1 MVVTATELR
10 QNIYRL
16 LDQVLDSGE
25 PLEIERNGRR
35 LRVVPA
41 DVPNKLD
48 LLEPHPDFIVGD
60 PENLVHM
67 DWYHEWK
74 PYLGDEEDEEKE
86 PDQGRPG

>member
-1 MVVTATELR
+1 MVVTASALR

-16 LDQVLDSGE
+16 LDRVLETGE

-48 LLEPHPDFIVGD
+48 LLEPHPGTWVGD
-60 PENLVHM
+60 PEDIFHM
-67 DWYHEWK
+67 DWLREWK
-74 PYLGDEEDEEKE
+74 PFPDEDEEKAA
-86 PDQGRPG
+86 DQDG